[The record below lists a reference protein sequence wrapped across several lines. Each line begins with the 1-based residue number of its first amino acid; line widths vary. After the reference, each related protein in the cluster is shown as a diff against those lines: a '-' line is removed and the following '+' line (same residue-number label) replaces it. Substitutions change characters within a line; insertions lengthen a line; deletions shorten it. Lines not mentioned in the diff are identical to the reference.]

1 MESLIVQFSMGSHP
15 ALDERT
21 RVVLREAADFKPLP
35 PKRAEQAW
43 GSPVPGQICFIAQI
57 QESAV
62 FISED
67 WMTTIRS
74 RRLIDCVGGMC
85 AVINALTKELGGPVT
100 VELWDIRDSRGNSL
114 YRQLDRERNTRRCLA
129 IGLWFF
135 ALAASAFAGALIQW
149 IFGGGL

>member
-1 MESLIVQFSMGSHP
+1 MESLIVQFSMGGHP

-21 RVVLREAADFKPLP
+21 RVVLRNGEDFKPLP

-43 GSPVPGQICFIAQI
+43 GGPVSGQICFIAQI

-62 FISED
+62 FITED
-67 WMTTIRS
+67 WMATIRS
-74 RRLIDCVGGMC
+74 RRFIDCVGGMC

-100 VELWDIRDSRGNSL
+100 VELWDVRYSGGNSL
-114 YRQLDRERNTRRCLA
+114 YGQLDRERNIRRCLA
-129 IGLWFF
+129 IGLWLL
-135 ALAASAFAGALIQW
+135 ALAASGVAGALIQW

>member
-1 MESLIVQFSMGSHP
+1 MESLIVQFSMGGYP

-21 RVVLREAADFKPLP
+21 RVVLRNAEDFKPLP

-62 FISED
+62 FITED
-67 WMTTIRS
+67 WMTTISS